1 MKQIR
6 KWSRIIH
13 RDFGYLFFG
22 ATLVYALS
30 GIALN
35 HLSDWN
41 PNYSVEVVEFE
52 TTLNLRKSKQ
62 IEENIGLLLD
72 EIADRD
78 EYKKHYYPSD
88 QELKIFLSGGS
99 SVMVDLQS
107 GTGYAEF
114 LRKRPLFYQVNYLH
128 YNPQK
133 WWTWFSDIFAGALI
147 ILAITGLVMVK
158 GKKGITGRGA
168 WMTALGIIVPLLFL
182 LFS

>member
-99 SVMVDLQS
+99 SVMVDLQR